1 MTFYFERLVDFVG
14 AHPQLSFLAVF
25 LLALSEAVPV
35 VGTVVPGSTLILA
48 ISALA
53 TTAGVTP
60 WGLLV
65 AAAVGAIAGDGF
77 SFWLGHRYHRQILRG
92 WPLNR
97 FPWLI
102 ERSAQLI
109 RKYGIA
115 SVFLARFTAVVRA
128 FVPLLAGI
136 MRMSSS
142 HFYVAN
148 ILSALVWAPIHIFPG
163 VLVGVAIAFGG
174 AHAPELS
181 LAAIGVL
188 ILAWIAWRMIERKT
202 ASIMECPGNLNAPGS
217 GSRASAPRPV
227 APRTAPEAAR
237 LQDPGESAT
246 DATRQHAKARGTLGD
261 SARLLFSRFPRGTR
275 DDRHSHRLASTIR
288 RQRS

>member
-1 MTFYFERLVDFVG
+1 MPSYFDGLVDFVG

-35 VGTVVPGSTLILA
+35 IGTVVPGSTLILA

-53 TTAGVTP
+53 TAAGITP

-65 AAAVGAIAGDGF
+65 AAVAGAIAGDGF

-97 FPWLI
+97 FPRLI
-102 ERSAQLI
+102 GRSAQLI
-109 RKYGIA
+109 RKYGVA

-128 FVPLLAGI
+128 FVPLLAGVV
-136 MRMSSS
+136 RMSSR

-148 ILSALVWAPIHIFPG
+148 VLSALVWAPMHIFPG
-163 VLVGVAIAFGG
+163 VLVGLAIAFGG

-181 LAAIGVL
+181 LAAVGAL
-188 ILAWIAWRMIERKT
+188 ILAWIAWSVIKRKT
-202 ASIMECPGNLNAPGS
+202 ASLMDRSGNQDAPGP
-217 GSRASAPRPV
+217 GTRESALRCI
-227 APRTAPEAAR
+227 AHETAPDVAR
-237 LQDPGESAT
+237 PASPRDSASGPPTQRAKPG
-246 DATRQHAKARGTLGD
+246 GTQSD
-261 SARLLFSRFPRGTR
+261 SARLLFSPQNPSGDPR
-275 DDRHSHRLASTIR
+275 
-288 RQRS
+288 

>member
-1 MTFYFERLVDFVG
+1 MTSYFQGLVEFVG

-53 TTAGVTP
+53 TTAGISP

-65 AAAVGAIAGDGF
+65 AAVLGAIAGDGF
-77 SFWLGHRYHRQILRG
+77 SFWLGHRYHRQMLRG

-102 ERSAQLI
+102 ERSAGFI
-109 RKYGIA
+109 RKYGIT

-136 MRMSSS
+136 LRMSSR

-148 ILSALVWAPIHIFPG
+148 ILSALVWAPMHVFPG
-163 VLVGVAIAFGG
+163 VLVGLAIAFGG

-181 LAAIGVL
+181 LAAVGL
-188 ILAWIAWRMIERKT
+188 LLLGWIAWSMIKRRT
-202 ASIMECPGNLNAPGS
+202 VAIMDGS
-217 GSRASAPRPV
+217 A
-227 APRTAPEAAR
+227 
-237 LQDPGESAT
+237 
-246 DATRQHAKARGTLGD
+246 RQHAAG
-261 SARLLFSRFPRGTR
+261 SAAP
-275 DDRHSHRLASTIR
+275 
-288 RQRS
+288 